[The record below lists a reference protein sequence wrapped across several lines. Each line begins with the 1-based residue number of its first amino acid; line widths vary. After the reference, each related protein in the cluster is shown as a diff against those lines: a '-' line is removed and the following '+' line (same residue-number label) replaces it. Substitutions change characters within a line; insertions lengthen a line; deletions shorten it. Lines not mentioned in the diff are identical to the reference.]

1 MVRDGYQNGKEK
13 YDFSPLSISRFF
25 MLFFIPFVAYS
36 IGLLPSIV
44 SFIYIWGFLD
54 LNNPLHVLILPFIL
68 TFEFLVFILFES
80 IVPGLFIKIFRIKCN
95 EGEHELSIK
104 DKNFFNFSL
113 HVILYRP
120 PLVLLNLFKL
130 LPVRMLFLRL
140 AGLKAG
146 KTALLPGTE
155 VIYDPYLTEIG
166 EQTLIGSYAKV
177 TAHIVENKLI
187 MKRVQ
192 VGNNCLIGADSFI
205 MPGAVIEDGAVVG
218 AKSLVLKDQVIGKGK
233 VYGGIPAKEIKKRF

>member
-1 MVRDGYQNGKEK
+1 M
-13 YDFSPLSISRFF
+13 
-25 MLFFIPFVAYS
+25 
-36 IGLLPSIV
+36 
-44 SFIYIWGFLD
+44 D

-130 LPVRMLFLRL
+130 LPIRMLFLRL
-140 AGLKAG
+140 AGLKVG

>member
-1 MVRDGYQNGKEK
+1 
-13 YDFSPLSISRFF
+13 
-25 MLFFIPFVAYS
+25 
-36 IGLLPSIV
+36 
-44 SFIYIWGFLD
+44 
-54 LNNPLHVLILPFIL
+54 
-68 TFEFLVFILFES
+68 
-80 IVPGLFIKIFRIKCN
+80 PGLFIKIFRIKCN

-140 AGLKAG
+140 AGLKVG

-218 AKSLVLKDQVIGKGK
+218 AKSLVPKDQVIGKGK